1 MKNWILAAM
10 LFSPAA
16 MLFAQDKPDEKIKH
30 IPFTVSGTVG
40 EQSSPTKFYL
50 RMRIGGQFVID
61 SAVANDGKFS
71 FKGKVPEPQQAQLFS
86 VIPVSKEA
94 PGGRKEVAL
103 LFIGKGTT
111 RVHVPAPDQK
121 ASADGTAVQ
130 DAFNQLNDLTRAVDK
145 DMEAAEKEYRKAW
158 ESKNDARKQKAETR
172 IEQIDASKT
181 AIMQKYLKDN
191 PSSPIGMFVLNQ
203 VVGYELDVD
212 VAEPLFK
219 SLSKTVR
226 RYPSAKEFAYR
237 IDLAKKIA
245 IGQPAIEFTQNDTTG
260 APVTLASFRGKYV
273 LVDFWASWC
282 GPCRAENPNVV
293 KAFQQYKD
301 KGFTILGVSF
311 DEKQDRWKQAIRT
324 DNLTWTHVSDLKGW
338 KNEVGKL
345 YGIRA
350 IPQNLLIDPQGK
362 IIARNLRAE
371 ELGKKLEELL
381 PKE

>member
-10 LFSPAA
+10 LLGPAA
-16 MLFAQDKPDEKIKH
+16 GLFAQDKQDEKIKTY
-30 IPFTVSGTVG
+30 PFTVSGTVG
-40 EQSSPTKFYL
+40 QQASPTKFFL
-50 RMRIGGQFVID
+50 RMRIGGEFVID
-61 SAVANDGKFS
+61 SAVANEGKFS
-71 FKGKVPEPQQAQLFS
+71 FKGRIPEPQQAQLFS
-86 VIPVSKEA
+86 VIPVTPEA

-111 RVHVPAPDQK
+111 RVHVPAPNQK
-121 ASADGTAVQ
+121 AAADGTPEQ
-130 DAFNQLNDLTRAVDK
+130 DAFNKLNDLLRAVDK
-145 DMEAAEKEYRKAW
+145 DTETAMKEYRKAR
-158 ESKNDARKQKAETR
+158 ESKNEAKVRKAEER
-172 IEQIDASKT
+172 LEQIDASRI
-181 AIMQKYLKDN
+181 AIMHKYLKDN
-191 PSSPIGMFVLNQ
+191 PSSPIGMYVLNA
-203 VVGYELDVD
+203 VAGYELDAD

-226 RYPSAKEFAYR
+226 RYPSAKEFSYR

-245 IGQPAIEFTQNDTTG
+245 IGQPAIDFTQNDTTG
-260 APVTLASFRGKYV
+260 ASVSLASFRGKYV

-293 KAFQQYKD
+293 KAYEQYKE

-311 DEKQDRWKQAIRT
+311 DEKQDRWKQAIRQ

-350 IPQNLLIDPQGK
+350 IPQNVLIDPQGK

-371 ELGKKLEELL
+371 ELGRKLEELL
-381 PKE
+381 PQ

>member
-1 MKNWILAAM
+1 MKKWILAAM

-16 MLFAQDKPDEKIKH
+16 MLFAQDKPDEKIKTY
-30 IPFTVSGTVG
+30 PFTVSGTVG
-40 EQSSPTKFYL
+40 EQPSPTKFYL
-50 RMRIGGQFVID
+50 RMRISGQFVID
-61 SAVANDGKFS
+61 SAVADDGRFT
-71 FKGKVPEPQQAQLFS
+71 FKGRIPEPQQAQLFS
-86 VIPVSKEA
+86 VLPVSKEH
-94 PGGRKEVAL
+94 PGGRKEVAM

-111 RVHVPAPDQK
+111 KVHVPAPDQK
-121 ASADGTAVQ
+121 ASADGTPEQ
-130 DAFNQLNDLTRAVDK
+130 DAFNDLNVLLRAVEK
-145 DMEAAEKEYRKAW
+145 DQENAYNEYRKAR
-158 ESKNDARKQKAETR
+158 EAKNDAKVRKAETR
-172 IEQIDASKT
+172 LEQIDASRT

-203 VVGYELDVD
+203 VAGYELDPET
-212 VAEPLFK
+212 AEPLFR

-226 RYPSAKEFAYR
+226 RYPSANEFAYR
-237 IDLAKKIA
+237 IELAKKLA
-245 IGQPAIEFTQNDTTG
+245 IGNPALEFSQNDTTG

-293 KAFQQYKD
+293 KAFELYKD

-311 DEKQDRWKQAIRT
+311 DEKQDRWKQAIRQ

-350 IPQNLLIDPQGK
+350 IPQNLLLDPEGR
-362 IIARNLRAE
+362 IIAKNLRAE
-371 ELGKKLEELL
+371 ELGRKLEELL
-381 PKE
+381 P

>member
-1 MKNWILAAM
+1 MKKWILAAM

-16 MLFAQDKPDEKIKH
+16 MLFAQDKPDEKIKTY
-30 IPFTVSGTVG
+30 PFTVSGTVG

-50 RMRIGGQFVID
+50 RMRISGQFVID
-61 SAVANDGKFS
+61 SAVADDGRFT
-71 FKGKVPEPQQAQLFS
+71 FKGRIPEPQQAQLFS
-86 VIPVSKEA
+86 VLPVSKEH

-111 RVHVPAPDQK
+111 KVHVPAADQK
-121 ASADGTAVQ
+121 ASADGTPEQ
-130 DAFNQLNDLTRAVDK
+130 DAFNDLNVLLRAVEK
-145 DMEAAEKEYRKAW
+145 DQENAYNEYRKAR
-158 ESKNDARKQKAETR
+158 EAKNDAKVRKAETR
-172 IEQIDASKT
+172 LEQIDASRT

-203 VVGYELDVD
+203 VAGYELDPET
-212 VAEPLFK
+212 AEPLFR

-226 RYPSAKEFAYR
+226 RYPSAKEFEYR
-237 IDLAKKIA
+237 IDLAKKLA
-245 IGQPAIEFTQNDTTG
+245 LGNPALEFSQNDTTG
-260 APVTLASFRGKYV
+260 APITLASFRGKYV

-293 KAFQQYKD
+293 KAFEMYKD

-311 DEKQDRWKQAIRT
+311 DEKQDRWKQAIRQ
-324 DNLTWTHVSDLKGW
+324 DKLTWTHVSDLKGW

-350 IPQNLLIDPQGK
+350 IPQNLLIDPEGR
-362 IIARNLRAE
+362 IIAKNLRAE
-371 ELGKKLEELL
+371 ELGRKLEELL
-381 PKE
+381 P